1 MFRRELI
8 RFLVLKTSYPKLKG
22 NGHELR
28 MCELSIETWKHQPDV
43 FKFELGKFKMAGSG
57 GSGHGRERSNSGRK
71 RKYEE
76 QSDCGKNHKGIYL
89 ESRIFQSWLQAKFD
103 AGYESCS
110 DSDCSCL
117 SSKVSYVY
125 VTRLI
130 YILWTIYFTYISIYV
145 FFYRTLENMARR
157 SSGLSGFIE
166 QKQLLS
172 NVIESEDASKCYS
185 FPSSA
190 LFISE
195 VCDIEQLFPFS
206 SGLQTSSPVKPSIL
220 FHICNRFHR
229 ADFSLA
235 SDLHGHP
242 RQLFC
247 FRFVLHALLH
257 LQKLDTASQ
266 INNIRLLR
274 YLLSQNID

>member
-1 MFRRELI
+1 M
-8 RFLVLKTSYPKLKG
+8 
-22 NGHELR
+22 
-28 MCELSIETWKHQPDV
+28 
-43 FKFELGKFKMAGSG
+43 
-57 GSGHGRERSNSGRK
+57 
-71 RKYEE
+71 
-76 QSDCGKNHKGIYL
+76 
-89 ESRIFQSWLQAKFD
+89 
-103 AGYESCS
+103 
-110 DSDCSCL
+110 
-117 SSKVSYVY
+117 
-125 VTRLI
+125 
-130 YILWTIYFTYISIYV
+130 
-145 FFYRTLENMARR
+145 FFYRTLQNMARR

-185 FPSSA
+185 FPSA

-206 SGLQTSSPVKPSIL
+206 SGLQTSTPVKPSIL
-220 FHICNRFHR
+220 FQICNHYHR

-257 LQKLDTASQ
+257 LQKLDTAS
-266 INNIRLLR
+266 
-274 YLLSQNID
+274 